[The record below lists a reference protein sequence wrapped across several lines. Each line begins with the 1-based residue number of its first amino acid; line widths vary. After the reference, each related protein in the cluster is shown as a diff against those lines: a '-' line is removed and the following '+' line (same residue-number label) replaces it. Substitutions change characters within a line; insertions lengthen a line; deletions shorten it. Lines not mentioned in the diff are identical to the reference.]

1 MSGRALR
8 NLTASP
14 PTTVTSA
21 ISSTKRPVF
30 VHADVMISFMSRA
43 QWIYAFAHR
52 GQRSKKFR
60 GLKIRNCPFV
70 NLPPRDKGRW
80 GEGLT
85 AEKNGRVSLAQA
97 SLNCA
102 NRTCGVTEGNH
113 LRHSKFVAIR

>member
-43 QWIYAFAHR
+43 QWIYAFAR
-52 GQRSKKFR
+52 GQCSKKFR
-60 GLKIRNCPFV
+60 RLEIRNCPFV
-70 NLPPRDKGRW
+70 NLALRDKGR
-80 GEGLT
+80 
-85 AEKNGRVSLAQA
+85 
-97 SLNCA
+97 
-102 NRTCGVTEGNH
+102 
-113 LRHSKFVAIR
+113 